1 MIINQIMQTGF
12 PAVYLSDTAATVLEL
27 METYE
32 VSHVPVLDADSHYVG
47 LVSKS
52 ALEELSEDQI
62 LSHIQLYLSSL
73 QCSDQAF
80 LLDALRILSENSLT
94 LLPVVQS
101 DSLLGIVTAKEMIR
115 TLAVFLDVYDRL
127 GVIVIESDPALF
139 SLGEVNR
146 ILESNDLSLLHMNS
160 RRESGM
166 LVITLQVSKQEI
178 STAVA
183 SLQQN
188 GYVVRYYFGKSEDD
202 SEMQD
207 NYQHLL
213 SYLNM

>member
-1 MIINQIMQTGF
+1 MILAQIVQTGF
-12 PAVYLSDTAATVLEL
+12 PAVYLSDTVHTVLEI
-27 METYE
+27 MDTYE
-32 VSHVPVLDADSHYVG
+32 VSHVPVIDADAHFVG
-47 LVSKS
+47 LVGKA
-52 ALEELSEDQI
+52 ALEELSDDQT
-62 LSHIQLYLSSL
+62 LAHNQLYLSPL

-101 DSLLGIVTAKEMIR
+101 DSLLGVITAKEMIR
-115 TLAVFLDVYDRL
+115 LLAVFLDVHERF
-127 GVIVIESDPALF
+127 GVIVIESDPARY

-146 ILESNDLSLLHMNS
+146 ILESNDLSLLHLNT

-188 GYVVRYYFGKSEDD
+188 GYVVRYYFGKLADD
-202 SEMQD
+202 TEMQE

-213 SYLNM
+213 AYLNM

>member
-1 MIINQIMQTGF
+1 MIVAQIVQTGF
-12 PAVYLSDTAATVLEL
+12 PAVHLSDTVHTVLEI
-27 METYE
+27 MDTYQ
-32 VSHVPVLDADSHYVG
+32 VSHVPVTDADAHYVG
-47 LVSKS
+47 LVSQS
-52 ALEELSEDQI
+52 ALEELSDNQT
-62 LSHIQLYLSSL
+62 LADIQLYLSPL

-80 LLDALRILSENSLT
+80 LLDALRVLSENALT

-101 DSLLGIVTAKEMIR
+101 DALLGVITAKEMIR
-115 TLAVFLDVYDRL
+115 LLAVFLDVHDRF
-127 GVIVIESDPALF
+127 GVIVIESDPARF

-146 ILESNDLSLLHMNS
+146 ILESNDLSLLHMNT

-166 LVITLQVSKQEI
+166 LVITLQVSKQDI

-188 GYVVRYYFGKSEDD
+188 GYVVRYYFGKAEDD
-202 SEMQD
+202 AEMQE